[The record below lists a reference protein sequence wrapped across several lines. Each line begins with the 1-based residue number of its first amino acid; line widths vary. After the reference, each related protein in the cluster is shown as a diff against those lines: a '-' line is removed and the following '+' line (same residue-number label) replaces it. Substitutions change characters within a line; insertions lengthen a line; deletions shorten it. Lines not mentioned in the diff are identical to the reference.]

1 MTRRAL
7 RPLRAA
13 LAAVLACGLML
24 PTGALA
30 AEAGAGEAASA
41 AAISLADATTAFATG
56 GEGTAVIAS
65 EEGPTAFPLDA
76 TVRAAGAAGAGAAA
90 WDAAA
95 SSTRSML
102 DRTSA
107 LERI

>member
-76 TVRAAGAAGAGAAA
+76 TVQAAVAPGAGSFTIADFTIWGEIGRAHV
-90 WDAAA
+90 
-95 SSTRSML
+95 
-102 DRTSA
+102 
-107 LERI
+107 